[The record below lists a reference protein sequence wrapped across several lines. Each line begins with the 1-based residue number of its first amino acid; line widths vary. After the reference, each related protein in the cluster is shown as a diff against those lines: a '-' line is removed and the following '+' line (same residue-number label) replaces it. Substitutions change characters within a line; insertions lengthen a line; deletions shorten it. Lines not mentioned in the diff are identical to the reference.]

1 MTDGDRI
8 IELTAEKLAWSMRG
22 IAPDR
27 VYPPDEAAELI
38 GFRSTRRTKT
48 MRDIPRALLPRI
60 PLTPGGRIVG
70 YLGRDLLDY
79 IQGQR
84 RKAS

>member
-1 MTDGDRI
+1 MTDGERVL
-8 IELTAEKLAWSMRG
+8 ELAAEKLARSMQG
-22 IAPDR
+22 IQPDR

-38 GFRSTRRTKT
+38 GFRSTRRTRTIK
-48 MRDIPRALLPRI
+48 DIPRALLPRI